1 MSAPER
7 IANIAIMGAGAIG
20 SATGGMLARAGHR
33 VTLIGRAPHISE
45 ISNNGLHISGI
56 WGEHTVTDLHAMTSP
71 PDGYQDVVFLTVK
84 SYDTDTALGD
94 ALPMI
99 GPDTTVV
106 SMQNGIGNVETLAGV
121 VGEARTVGA
130 MAIFGA
136 AVPEPGSVEV
146 TVIAS
151 ETLVGEIDGRLT
163 SRAMDL
169 ARMLDG
175 AGIPAKPSDNI
186 MREIWHKALYNIAL
200 NPLSA
205 IFQVTYGQI
214 ADNPNTRWLISEM
227 ISEAFLVAEVAGV
240 DLGMDSPDEY
250 LEILWNRKLPPTREH
265 RSSMLQDI
273 VRGKRTEID
282 YINGKV
288 VELGREYRIP
298 TPYNNA
304 VVKIVRAKE
313 VIGPA

>member
-1 MSAPER
+1 
-7 IANIAIMGAGAIG
+7 
-20 SATGGMLARAGHR
+20 
-33 VTLIGRAPHISE
+33 
-45 ISNNGLHISGI
+45 
-56 WGEHTVTDLHAMTSP
+56 
-71 PDGYQDVVFLTVK
+71 
-84 SYDTDTALGD
+84 
-94 ALPMI
+94 
-99 GPDTTVV
+99 
-106 SMQNGIGNVETLAGV
+106 MQNGIGNVETLAGV

-136 AVPEPGSVEV
+136 VIPEPGSVKV

-175 AGIPAKPSDNI
+175 AGIPTKPSDNI

-214 ADNPNTRWLISEM
+214 ADNP
-227 ISEAFLVAEVAGV
+227 GV

-250 LEILWNRKLPPTREH
+250 LEILWNRKLPPTRDH

-288 VELGREYRIP
+288 VELGREYGIP

>member
-1 MSAPER
+1 MSTPASTVS
-7 IANIAIMGAGAIG
+7 IAIMGAGAIG
-20 SATGGMLARAGHR
+20 SAIGGMLARAGHR
-33 VTLIGRAPHISE
+33 VTLIGRAPHIRE
-45 ISNNGLHISGI
+45 ILSNGLHITGI

-71 PDGYQDVVFLTVK
+71 PDEYQDVVFLTVK
-84 SYDTDTALGD
+84 SYDTDTAARD

-106 SMQNGIGNVETLAGV
+106 SMQNGIENVETLAGI

-136 AVPEPGSVEV
+136 SVPEPGSVEV

-151 ETLVGEIDGRLT
+151 ETLVGEIDSHLT
-163 SRAMDL
+163 SRAIDL

-175 AGIPAKPSDNI
+175 AGIPTKPSGNI

-214 ADNPNTRWLISEM
+214 ADNPDTRWLISEM
-227 ISEAFLVAEVAGV
+227 ISEAFLVAEAAGV

-250 LEILWNRKLPPTREH
+250 LEILWNRKLPPTRDH

-282 YINGKV
+282 YINGMV
-288 VELGREYRIP
+288 VGLGREYGIP